1 MRMSTFFSINVIE
14 YVKIETNCDQI
25 GHWCVVCA
33 THWVNTEE
41 NTGELKVFVDR
52 GFEGGRPIRL
62 DSRFG
67 IDTL

>member
-1 MRMSTFFSINVIE
+1 MPLSTPSGIKVMN

-33 THWVNTEE
+33 TYWVNTEE

-52 GFEGGRPIRL
+52 GFGGRSTI
-62 DSRFG
+62 
-67 IDTL
+67 TY